1 MSPIKKIHHVVTR
14 KKHAL
19 TSLSFLSL
27 GSTVA
32 SIAGFIT
39 VVILSNVLDQNEYGN
54 YKYAYSVIGLLGA
67 LSFTGG
73 FRTMVIQSVS
83 RGYDGIVAYLTKRNI
98 LLNLPMLLGALGIGG
113 YYLIKENTLIASAV
127 CIVAVS
133 TSFATHAVIA
143 SAYLNGRHA
152 YRELL
157 QYQVGISLVNLA
169 ALILT
174 VLITNNVIWIIAGTS
189 TSALITSVLF
199 LVHVRRRKIRNETL
213 DTQILHYGKHLNVLN
228 ISSTILNNIDSV
240 LIFQLLGSHSLA
252 LYALATPFVDRILGF
267 LKTSYFFALPKFT
280 ELGPRRARAL
290 LYKRSLIAF
299 IIGLGIMGMYYVVA
313 PLFFKLFFPKYLES
327 ISLSLIFALNIPLVA
342 ISILPSAYLD
352 SLIEIKNKYILHVCT
367 FTTRIVSLLF
377 FIHLFGIPGVIF
389 SELFTRCVSISVI
402 VLLIERHQKKL
413 SS

>member
-1 MSPIKKIHHVVTR
+1 MVHK

-32 SIAGFIT
+32 SIAGFAT
-39 VVILSNVLDQNEYGN
+39 VVILSNVLDKNEYGN

-83 RGYDGIVAYLTKRNI
+83 RGYDGIVAYLAKRNF
-98 LLNLPMLLGALGIGG
+98 LLNVPMLVGALSISG
-113 YYLIKENTLIASAV
+113 YYLFKGNTLIATSV
-127 CIVAVS
+127 CIVAIS

-157 QYQVGISLVNLA
+157 HYQIGISAFNLLVLV
-169 ALILT
+169 LT
-174 VLITNNVIWIIAGTS
+174 VLLTKDIIWIIAGTS
-189 TSALITSVLF
+189 ASTMLTSLF
-199 LVHVRRRKIRNETL
+199 FLFHVRRKKIRNDTI
-213 DTQILHYGKHLNVLN
+213 DTQILHYGKHLNILN
-228 ISSTILNNIDSV
+228 ISSTILNNIDSI

-280 ELGPRRARAL
+280 ELGPKRARAL

-299 IIGLGIMGMYYVVA
+299 VVGLGIMGMYYLVA

-327 ISLSLIFALNIPLVA
+327 ISLSLIFAFNIPLVA
-342 ISILPSAYLD
+342 LSILPSAYLD
-352 SLIEIKNKYILHVCT
+352 SLIEIKNKYILHACT
-367 FTTRIVSLLF
+367 FTTRMVSLLF

-402 VLLIERHQKKL
+402 VFLIERYGKKL
-413 SS
+413 PG